1 MAPTKVGAEIPSGKG
16 LYCHVANGA
25 WQSSMEC
32 CDKLKLTKPRE
43 RRNRE
48 PRNGLQTAESRKVC
62 SRFPGWRS
70 PESGCVHSAPQQCE
84 RFWRPWPLLEGKVT
98 ELSGQAGDLIGQ
110 LGIPLALMQRM
121 ASSTPTLNYLAA
133 QLSLATEDAGIER
146 LDPVHV
152 PGSANVVPDFLSR
165 PSADLK
171 KPFLPPFQLLIG

>member
-1 MAPTKVGAEIPSGKG
+1 MLQSWDGKGMAPTKVGAEIPSGKG

-32 CDKLKLTKPRE
+32 CDKLKLTKPKE

-84 RFWRPWPLLEGKVT
+84 RFWSPWPLLEGKVT
-98 ELSGQAGDLIGQ
+98 ELSGQAGDSIGQ
-110 LGIPLALMQRM
+110 LGSIGL
-121 ASSTPTLNYLAA
+121 
-133 QLSLATEDAGIER
+133 DAENGLKHAHLE
-146 LDPVHV
+146 LLGGPVHV
-152 PGSANVVPDFLSR
+152 PGSANVAPDFLSR